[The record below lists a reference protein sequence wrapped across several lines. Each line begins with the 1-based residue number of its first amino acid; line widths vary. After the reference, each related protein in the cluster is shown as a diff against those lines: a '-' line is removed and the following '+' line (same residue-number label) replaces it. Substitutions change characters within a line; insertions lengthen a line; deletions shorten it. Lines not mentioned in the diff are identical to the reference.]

1 MMMMMRKM
9 MMMTMKKKI
18 SSSLTHTI
26 RVLWF
31 WFRRLFRETLPAMTT
46 DWRDVDEYTDVGQ
59 K

>member
-1 MMMMMRKM
+1 M

-31 WFRRLFRETLPAMTT
+31 WFRRLFRGVGTAMT
-46 DWRDVDEYTDVGQ
+46 VFIYN
-59 K
+59 